1 MTDKYYD
8 IYFDRGVL
16 QVDQD
21 GHLENPGALH
31 IIEFEYDDE
40 TEEVTA
46 CRRVDQQGNVLEDRP
61 DLSDLEHSGD
71 GDDQTIGKAL
81 GRFEGWLNGRL
92 IWVESSRAT
101 RWEPADY
108 TCIGIDGCVPTAEDA
123 KFDWWDNGGKEQT
136 LYGL

>member
-8 IYFDRGVL
+8 IYFDRDIL
-16 QVDQD
+16 QVDRH

-31 IIEFEYDDE
+31 IIEFEYDDD
-40 TEEVTA
+40 TDEVTA
-46 CRRVDQQGNVLEDRP
+46 CRRVDQKGNVIEDRP

-71 GDDQTIGKAL
+71 GDDPTIGKAL
-81 GRFEGWLNGRL
+81 GRFEGWLDGRL

-108 TCIGIDGCVPTAEDA
+108 TCIGIEGCVPTAEDE
-123 KFDWWDNGGKEQT
+123 KSRWWDEGGKEQT